1 MTREITERT
10 IELRKKLHSMPEA
23 SMNETETKKTLMRFI
38 GENTKLEITDKGKWF
53 YVLKRAGKENAE
65 AIAFRADMDAVCGK
79 DGRPGHYCGHDGHS
93 AILAGF
99 AMWLDGVET
108 DKDVYLIFQPAEE
121 IGKGAAICAGLLAE
135 KNIKYIFG
143 MHNIPGWPEKN
154 ILIRKGTFACASTGL
169 EIAMV
174 GTPSHAGYPEAGKNP
189 GYALARLL
197 LAVQELTARIKEE
210 KGFVLMTL
218 IGMDIGSANYG
229 VCASEGTLRMTV
241 RAEKESIFEEYVS
254 RIRALAEAEAE
265 ADGLAIKIEEIERF
279 PATENCDEACDIAMA
294 AADANGY
301 NIVQLEEPMRWS
313 EDFGTYLKT
322 CDGAFFGIG
331 DGCEYAQLHT
341 ENYEF
346 PDEITETALNMF
358 AEIVSACKR

>member
-1 MTREITERT
+1 MNNREFAQDRVTHVLLTVKNT
-10 IELRKKLHSMPEA
+10 INM
-23 SMNETETKKTLMRFI
+23 
-38 GENTKLEITDKGKWF
+38 
-53 YVLKRAGKENAE
+53 
-65 AIAFRADMDAVCGK
+65 
-79 DGRPGHYCGHDGHS
+79 
-93 AILAGF
+93 
-99 AMWLDGVET
+99 
-108 DKDVYLIFQPAEE
+108 
-121 IGKGAAICAGLLAE
+121 
-135 KNIKYIFG
+135 
-143 MHNIPGWPEKN
+143 
-154 ILIRKGTFACASTGL
+154 
-169 EIAMV
+169 
-174 GTPSHAGYPEAGKNP
+174 
-189 GYALARLL
+189 
-197 LAVQELTARIKEE
+197 ARIKEE

-294 AADANGY
+294 AANANGY
-301 NIVQLEEPMRWS
+301 AVLQLEEPMRWS

-358 AEIVSACKR
+358 AEIL